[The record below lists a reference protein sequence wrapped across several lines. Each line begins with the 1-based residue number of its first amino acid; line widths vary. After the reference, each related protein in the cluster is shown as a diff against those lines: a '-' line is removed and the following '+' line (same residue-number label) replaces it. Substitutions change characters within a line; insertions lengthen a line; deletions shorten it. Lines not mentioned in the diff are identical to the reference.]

1 MISSLLMPFDRGIR
15 VAGGLV
21 LLGLI
26 IELLTMFWS
35 HPTSIIW
42 YMTFGGGCL
51 AMGVL
56 YYVLLLVWGKRDE

>member
-1 MISSLLMPFDRGIR
+1 MPFDRGIR

-21 LLGLI
+21 LLGLT